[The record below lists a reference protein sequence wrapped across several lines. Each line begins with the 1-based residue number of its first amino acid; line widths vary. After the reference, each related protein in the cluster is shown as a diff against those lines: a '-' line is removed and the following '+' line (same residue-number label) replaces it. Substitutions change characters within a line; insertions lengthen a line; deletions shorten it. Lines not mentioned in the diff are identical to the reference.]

1 MKITFVRD
9 GCAVTIESVDDSAV
23 DLYKSIAWAPAK
35 SEKAEEVRGTR
46 PKIYNSDNEKC
57 VPEES
62 VADGCMCSY
71 EVGSGG
77 PLCTCGKSKYYNGA
91 NSEYCESPRKN
102 SPGKEVTKKEIQKF
116 IDDDVKEFL
125 KKTYSSGN
133 IQVGV
138 KKQA

>member
-35 SEKAEEVRGTR
+35 SEKAEEV
-46 PKIYNSDNEKC
+46 
-57 VPEES
+57 
-62 VADGCMCSY
+62 
-71 EVGSGG
+71 
-77 PLCTCGKSKYYNGA
+77 
-91 NSEYCESPRKN
+91 
-102 SPGKEVTKKEIQKF
+102 TKKEIQKF
-116 IDDDVKEFL
+116 IDDDVKDF
-125 KKTYSSGN
+125 KKKPYSSGN